1 MKLFRQTRGS
11 GSSRR
16 KLVGLAMAASLV
28 LPVGV
33 VAGLGLASSAPAGA
47 SVTPNIGSG
56 LGAVYV
62 PIQPC
67 RLIDTV
73 PGSGYTDNGQTL
85 VPGNESITTPDLH
98 HMCGGQIPSTSNL
111 DAVVINLTAVNP
123 STSGFLTAFGAGQ
136 QPPVTS
142 TVNFVAGQTI
152 ANQATIATTQ
162 KNACCTEGYGG
173 EITIDN
179 WQGSTD
185 VIVDVQ
191 GYYTADWNYAG
202 NGAPGLTSNGDSSNI
217 AAPGLYYPLAPSRVA
232 DTRSNSGYQDQNE
245 TLGPQSQIN
254 FFDGDQ
260 PNLPGGIVPVNATAV
275 VLNVTAI
282 NPTAASYLT
291 VWGTGSTQPFTS
303 NLNFPAGTTI
313 ANRVIVPVT
322 QGQVSILN
330 WAGTVNV
337 AVDVDGYFAD
347 QVHEFVGFCDDAIVT
362 SGSVSNCHGASYYP
376 LVTPQR
382 IADTRAGST
391 YEDSSQT
398 IHAGEYDTVN
408 VPADA
413 FGPFLAFDPKVTNF
427 APKKFQAA
435 DINLTVVNGTAASYL
450 TLYPSNTELAIPQA
464 SDINWVP
471 GDIISNGDI
480 VSTGTSDP
488 SVSFQAFNYAGSTD
502 AVIDLYGY
510 FSSDGLG

>member
-11 GSSRR
+11 GTSRR
-16 KLVGLAMAASLV
+16 KLVGLALAASLV
-28 LPVGV
+28 LPAGV

-47 SVTPNIGSG
+47 SVTPNISGNGS
-56 LGAVYV
+56 VYV

-85 VPGNESITTPDLH
+85 VPGDESITTPDLH
-98 HMCGGQIPSTSNL
+98 HACGDQVPNTTNL
-111 DAVVINLTAVNP
+111 DAIVINLTAVNP
-123 STSGFLTAFGAGQ
+123 SSPGFLTAFGAGQ
-136 QPPVTS
+136 QPPLTS

-191 GYYTADWNYAG
+191 GYYTSNYTLTG
-202 NGAPGLTSNGDSSNI
+202 VVNSPGSDIVNNG
-217 AAPGLYYPLAPSRVA
+217 GLYYPLAPSRVA

-254 FFDGDQ
+254 FFAGDE
-260 PNLPGGIVPVNATAV
+260 PNLPGGIVPVNTTAV

-313 ANRVIVPVT
+313 ANRVIVPVS
-322 QGQVSILN
+322 GNGSVSILN

-337 AVDVDGYFAD
+337 AVDVDGYFSN
-347 QVHEFVGFCDDAIVT
+347 HETELPGFCADNTVM
-362 SGSVSNCHGASYYP
+362 SGSPGKNCAGAAYYP
-376 LVTPQR
+376 LVTPER
-382 IADTRAGST
+382 IVDTRTGST
-391 YEDSSQT
+391 YEDSGQT
-398 IHAGEYDTVN
+398 INAGEYDTVN
-408 VPADA
+408 VPADS

-427 APKKFQAA
+427 APKKFVAA

-510 FSSDGLG
+510 FGKPTFLKP

>member
-28 LPVGV
+28 LPAGV

-47 SVTPNIGSG
+47 SVTPNIGDNGS
-56 LGAVYV
+56 VYV

-98 HMCGGQIPSTSNL
+98 HVCGDQVPNTTNL
-111 DAVVINLTAVNP
+111 DAIVINLTAVNP
-123 STSGFLTAFGAGQ
+123 SSAGFLTAFGAGQ
-136 QPPVTS
+136 QPPLTS

-162 KNACCTEGYGG
+162 AHTCCTEGYGG

-191 GYYTADWNYAG
+191 GYYTSGYNLDGGVNS
-202 NGAPGLTSNGDSSNI
+202 PGSDIVNTG
-217 AAPGLYYPLAPSRVA
+217 GLYYPLAPSRVA

-254 FFDGDQ
+254 FFAGDE
-260 PNLPGGIVPVNATAV
+260 PNLPGGILPVYTTAV

-313 ANRVIVPVT
+313 ANRVIVPVSGNGT
-322 QGQVSILN
+322 VSILN

-337 AVDVDGYFAD
+337 AVDVDGYFSD
-347 QVHEFVGFCDDAIVT
+347 HTTELPGFCAANTVT
-362 SGSVSNCHGASYYP
+362 SGSPGKFCAGAAYYP

-510 FSSDGLG
+510 FGAPFSGKP